1 MLLISPEYL
10 QIGISDSMPAHME
23 GYKIPNSKI
32 LYGSTP
38 KGSYLFQDLYCKNYH
53 ACFIN
58 LSALQEHKIV
68 LLKNA
73 PSFYIMVQ
81 LKNTLDCQFYKL
93 ANGLHHEW
101 SINLFY
107 SHGVY
112 AEISLHRLQ
121 PSSTFILFIPQ
132 DIVKRL
138 SKDYPLI
145 KRFQELQNEEQT
157 SKLIRGN
164 PICNFKVMDL
174 IHSIHSNEQIGSKT
188 YVELIKATFELL
200 SKKNLKKQNEVD
212 AQVLQR
218 IYAVREYTENH
229 TTKNITRSEICEK
242 FKLSMYHFEQTFSK
256 IYNASPIL
264 LLRYYRMSEV
274 KREVKKNNTGLK
286 ELAAIYHYK
295 YNSFIRAFQS
305 IYKQHPKYLHT
316 KIRRKATSNN
326 RFRTNR

>member
-10 QIGISDSMPAHME
+10 QIGTSDTIPAHLE
-23 GYKIPNSKI
+23 GYKIPDSKI

-53 ACFIN
+53 SCFIDLLASN
-58 LSALQEHKIV
+58 EHKIV
-68 LLKNA
+68 LLKKA

-81 LKNTLDCQFYKL
+81 LRNTLDCHFYKL
-93 ANGLHHEW
+93 SNGKYHEW

-107 SHGVY
+107 SKSVF
-112 AEISLHRLQ
+112 AEITLHKLQ
-121 PSSTFILFIPQ
+121 PSSTFILFIPN

-138 SKDYPLI
+138 SKDYPII
-145 KRFQELQNEEQT
+145 KRFEELQSEEQT
-157 SKLIRGN
+157 SKLFRGN

-174 IHSIHSNEQIGSKT
+174 INAIHSNEHIGSKT
-188 YVELIKATFELL
+188 YVELIKAAFELL
-200 SKKNLKKQNEVD
+200 SKKNLKKQSEVETEI
-212 AQVLQR
+212 LQK
-218 IYAVREYTENH
+218 IYAVKEYMSTHTTENF
-229 TTKNITRSEICEK
+229 TRSEICQK
-242 FKLSMYHFEQTFSK
+242 FNLSMYHFEQSFSK

-286 ELAAIYHYK
+286 ELASKYHYS

-305 IYKQHPKYLHT
+305 IYKQHPKFLHP
-316 KIRRKATSNN
+316 KIRRKSTSNK
-326 RFRTNR
+326 RFSKK